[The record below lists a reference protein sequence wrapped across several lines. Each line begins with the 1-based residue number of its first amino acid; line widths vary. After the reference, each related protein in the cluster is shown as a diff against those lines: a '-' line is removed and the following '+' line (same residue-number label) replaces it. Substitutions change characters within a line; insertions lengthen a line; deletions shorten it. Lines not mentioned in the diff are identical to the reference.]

1 MGAGPARRPGE
12 QSRLPRYLRSEAA
25 GEIDLSKGRVDPAA
39 IAPDSEGKV
48 TARLPGLAVGE
59 LELEETADGYKTR
72 GEGAAL
78 PLTVGPLAGVLGD
91 SLVLVVRIENNVITG
106 RAAVGSPGRAV
117 PKGDSAL
124 FRAIEKSPEAL
135 GWAGLSKVS
144 VGSKVNALEGGSL
157 KLGAESLR
165 FTLGGFVEGSGSF
178 SVEGDRVSF
187 SGSAE
192 VKLPGASTG
201 KLEVIYSPETGLSG
215 EAHLQVGVGKV
226 SGGVDARL
234 RRGVL
239 DIQGTA
245 GYAGDRL
252 KGSITL
258 VATDEQ
264 TAREITRKPP
274 QAGEL
279 PGQDGAGAA
288 GGPAV
293 GAGPEATPIAAKPG
307 PRALCGW
314 GELDFSLTEWLT
326 GKAKVV
332 VNSQG
337 EATVQGEIAPPQE
350 LILFEQ
356 KEWTKSLLKL
366 EVRAAYGLP
375 VVGNVF
381 VFANV
386 GLEALATIGPGKL
399 YNIKLSGQYS
409 TDKQVDQELNL
420 QATLNISAFAGL
432 RLRAEGGVGVEL
444 LGHDIKAG
452 VGVWAL
458 AGVRGYVEATPTIG
472 YRQKAGAEGE
482 FYIQGHMELAAQ
494 PFLGLGGDLFVE
506 VDSPWW
512 SPLPDDKWTWPLG
525 SLEYPLPGEFG
536 IGADVEHVLGSK
548 QWPEV
553 KFTEVEFDGGRFMSD
568 LLSQSAP
575 GKSKGGEDHKPAK
588 WDEGGAS
595 GSPAGGKPGGNKD
608 ASPAK
613 APGPGGKKGGKT
625 DASAG
630 QPHRKG
636 DGGKPGK
643 AGKDKSIK
651 DKPGKEEATGAP
663 GQVGEPVRFD
673 AKGESYR
680 LWVQVK
686 GKSATLLI
694 AAPQQGAAS
703 WIASQERKVGGNHPK
718 QEQQKA
724 HGLGGEAR
732 ALASTIDQH
741 ADRVASGKGDK
752 AALQQADAQ
761 LKKDEHRLVG
771 MLRQLAELSG
781 GEKGELSVGE
791 PVSFTGGREAHRM
804 YFVVKGG
811 DAVLLVAS
819 TPTPLGTRLDD
830 FAHRLEGSHAGG
842 EGVGYFSDYHTRN
855 RARELLSKAR
865 ALSTGLNGDAD
876 ALVREHREKM
886 DKASA
891 AETAKI
897 LAEERSLASILSE
910 LYEMFGEHVGDAEF
924 TLRARY
930 AGAAGAGELSVE
942 RSSQGKTAYVMGSG
956 PIFGLVPGANR
967 GLVTEEMAA
976 LRKQFEAQGDAQT
989 ILPPP
994 KGVEDRM
1001 DVLGQKADAAEKTL
1015 SGHLQGRSKSTR
1027 EAAVS
1032 ETTQHLQEAA
1042 AAAGQVASVK
1052 RVGAGE
1058 LVERAVT
1065 LLADEKRAEVE
1076 KLGWKGKTVFDIST
1090 EIRHQIEKDAATVEL
1105 RDAELKAEHE
1115 AKLAQQQASVT
1126 QQPEAEKDKGPFRS
1140 KRSSRFSASQGP
1152 FETEKN
1158 TRSRT
1163 PVKKEY
1169 TPAFVSSFR
1178 GTLVSAQ
1185 GTYEEIRVVLAK
1197 AKDSFAAE
1205 LLQALHQNQVLLRLP
1220 SKERKENEFLLSEE
1234 QDEAGRVKK
1243 RYKDQNQ
1250 LVAEVRLLFHVEMT
1264 RAAAAWAFGVS
1275 GFLNAANAQQAAD
1288 AFKTDVYP
1296 HAIEGFMEAYR
1307 KHGAALFDGAA
1318 KKLFEELGV
1327 KFQKESQ
1334 LDKGKHVFLA
1344 PAQLHTAV
1352 KVIEDKLAEM
1362 YESSHSRKGTT

>member
-1 MGAGPARRPGE
+1 M
-12 QSRLPRYLRSEAA
+12 SRE
-25 GEIDLSKGRVDPAA
+25 GR
-39 IAPDSEGKV
+39 
-48 TARLPGLAVGE
+48 
-59 LELEETADGYKTR
+59 
-72 GEGAAL
+72 
-78 PLTVGPLAGVLGD
+78 
-91 SLVLVVRIENNVITG
+91 
-106 RAAVGSPGRAV
+106 
-117 PKGDSAL
+117 
-124 FRAIEKSPEAL
+124 
-135 GWAGLSKVS
+135 
-144 VGSKVNALEGGSL
+144 
-157 KLGAESLR
+157 
-165 FTLGGFVEGSGSF
+165 
-178 SVEGDRVSF
+178 
-187 SGSAE
+187 
-192 VKLPGASTG
+192 
-201 KLEVIYSPETGLSG
+201 
-215 EAHLQVGVGKV
+215 
-226 SGGVDARL
+226 
-234 RRGVL
+234 RRG
-239 DIQGTA
+239 
-245 GYAGDRL
+245 
-252 KGSITL
+252 
-258 VATDEQ
+258 
-264 TAREITRKPP
+264 
-274 QAGEL
+274 
-279 PGQDGAGAA
+279 
-288 GGPAV
+288 GGPA
-293 GAGPEATPIAAKPG
+293 ATPIAAKPG

-337 EATVQGEIAPPQE
+337 EATVQGEIAPPKE
-350 LILFEQ
+350 IILFEQ
-356 KEWTKSLLKL
+356 KEWTKSLLKV
-366 EVRAAYGLP
+366 EARAAYGLP

-409 TDKQVDQELNL
+409 TDKQVDKELNL

-458 AGVRGYVEATPTIG
+458 AGVRGYVEATPIIG
-472 YRQKAGAEGE
+472 YRQKAGAAGE

-588 WDEGGAS
+588 WNEGGAA
-595 GSPAGGKPGGNKD
+595 GAPAGGKPGGKKD
-608 ASPAK
+608 AAPAK
-613 APGPGGKKGGKT
+613 APAPGGKKGGK
-625 DASAG
+625 AG
-630 QPHRKG
+630 KEKPGRDKPVK
-636 DGGKPGK
+636 GKPGK
-643 AGKDKSIK
+643 D
-651 DKPGKEEATGAP
+651 DATGTP

-680 LWVQVK
+680 LWIQVK

-732 ALASTIDQH
+732 ALASAIDQH

-811 DAVLLVAS
+811 DAVLMVAS

-830 FAHRLEGSHAGG
+830 FAQRLEGSHAGG

-865 ALSTGLNGDAD
+865 VLSTGLNGDAD

-910 LYEMFGEHVGDAEF
+910 LYEMFGEHVGDAEL
-924 TLRARY
+924 TIRARY
-930 AGAAGAGELSVE
+930 AGAAGAGELSVK

-956 PIFGLVPGANR
+956 PIFGLVPGASR

-994 KGVEDRM
+994 KGVEDQM
-1001 DVLGQKADAAEKTL
+1001 AVLSQKAKAAEDTL
-1015 SGHLQGRSKSTR
+1015 SGHLQGRSKNTR

-1032 ETTQHLQEAA
+1032 ETTGHLQEAA

-1058 LVERAVT
+1058 LVERAVS

-1090 EIRHQIEKDAATVEL
+1090 EIRHQIEKDAAAVEL
-1105 RDAELKAEHE
+1105 RDAEHE

-1126 QQPEAEKDKGPFRS
+1126 QQPEVEKDKRPSRS
-1140 KRSSRFSASQGP
+1140 KRSSRLSASQGP
-1152 FETEKN
+1152 FEAARN
-1158 TRSRT
+1158 TPSRT

-1178 GTLVSAQ
+1178 GTLVSAL
-1185 GTYEEIRVVLAK
+1185 GTYEEIRATLPK

-1234 QDEAGRVKK
+1234 RDEAGRVKK

-1250 LVAEVRLLFHVEMT
+1250 LVAECRLLFQVEMT

-1275 GFLNAANAQQAAD
+1275 GLLNATNAQQAAD

-1362 YESSHSRKGTT
+1362 YESSHSRKGAT